1 MGQRESSVLAETAL
15 KYFVLIHGPFTCQSI
30 NHGCKCLVYL
40 LLNRFIF
47 CKTCKAFISFEL
59 LFACYEQEKIV

>member
-1 MGQRESSVLAETAL
+1 MGQRESSVLAETAF

-40 LLNRFIF
+40 LLNRSIF
-47 CKTCKAFISFEL
+47 GKTCKAFISFEL
-59 LFACYEQEKIV
+59 LFAWYEQEMIV